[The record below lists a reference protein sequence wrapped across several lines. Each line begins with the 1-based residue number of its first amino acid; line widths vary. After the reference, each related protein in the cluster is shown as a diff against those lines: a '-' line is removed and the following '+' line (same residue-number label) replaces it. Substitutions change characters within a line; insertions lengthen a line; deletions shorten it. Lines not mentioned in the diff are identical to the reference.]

1 MSENKQTPQQSNG
14 ENVEEEEQSQRIENF
29 DNAMQN
35 YVEILFGVRN
45 CSNFAAHCF
54 IKLYSKDK
62 KKFMDTLKHH
72 IENCNENFR
81 GKIAEVIEEQNIAA
95 ILDDL
100 DQADLESFQN
110 SFANK
115 PAEYVSQ
122 QIYLMKKEFI
132 QKNKIKIEKKRNS
145 FKTTR

>member
-1 MSENKQTPQQSNG
+1 MRPSTRPQKKKITLNSFALIRYVFIKTPDQALFKLFFSLFKPQQSNG
-14 ENVEEEEQSQRIENF
+14 ENVEEEERSQRIEDF

-45 CSNFAAHCF
+45 CSNFAANCF

-81 GKIAEVIEEQNIAA
+81 GKIAS
-95 ILDDL
+95 L
-100 DQADLESFQN
+100 FQ
-110 SFANK
+110 
-115 PAEYVSQ
+115 
-122 QIYLMKKEFI
+122 
-132 QKNKIKIEKKRNS
+132 
-145 FKTTR
+145 